1 MVLLMVVV
9 VEMSV
14 VSLVKT
20 SALAAVGELGCMLKN
35 NTDAGTHT
43 YTRVGQYYNI
53 IVK

>member
-1 MVLLMVVV
+1 MVLLMVVEVVV
-9 VEMSV
+9 VEEVLV

-43 YTRVGQYYNI
+43 YTH
-53 IVK
+53 